1 MKVSQRTAIIGLA
14 IGGAASLALT
24 LYAGRHQRS
33 VILIL
38 LFALWVVSPFLG
50 ILCAHLISDRW
61 LRFARIMLY
70 ALTLCVVSICPGIYA
85 AVAFGYTTLKMGF
98 VFLVVPFACWVLLG
112 LVVGQALFLSH
123 RSSGPLNA
131 KQQKLGSPR

>member
-1 MKVSQRTAIIGLA
+1 LREAVKASQRTAIIGLA

-50 ILCAHLISDRW
+50 ILCAHLITDRW

-85 AVAFGYTTLKMGF
+85 AVAFGYTTLEDGF
-98 VFLVVPFACWVLLG
+98 RIPGGSLCMLGTAWAGCRSGIVFV
-112 LVVGQALFLSH
+112 S
-123 RSSGPLNA
+123 
-131 KQQKLGSPR
+131 